1 MNTYKMCYEEQA
13 HTKSGYVLVA
23 FDEYMRQAD

>member
-1 MNTYKMCYEEQA
+1 MNTYKMCYEEA